1 MNREFRSVRQLGFA
15 DYFLIVHDV
24 VTAARSHGI
33 LVGPGRGSAAGSLVL
48 YCLGVV
54 AVDPLA
60 NGLLFERFLDPDR
73 ADMPD
78 VDLDFDSDGQAWV
91 FTYLTR
97 RWGADN
103 VARLGTFGYARG
115 RQAVK
120 DAARVLLPPDR
131 RAAVGDTLA
140 NRVPTAAALA
150 ALLDPA
156 NPAGAAL
163 RRAGAEK
170 PYHARVLDTALRIDG
185 KVRAEGVHACGVVI
199 AAEPLDTL
207 VPLRRD
213 RRDGRDGTWVTQF
226 DGADITAVGL
236 LKLDV
241 LAIKN
246 LDMVKHAVRLIA
258 QRTGETVDPE
268 QLPTDT
274 GDPRV
279 KATWELIKTGR
290 TAGLFQL
297 ASPGMTELARRVG
310 PDNIDDLSVLVALFR
325 PGPLGERM
333 HDRYAERRAG
343 RETVDY
349 GIFTDDPAE
358 QAVLADVLGETLGSI
373 VYQEQMMRLGT
384 VMAGFTPAQ
393 SSRLRKAVSKKN
405 PAEMT
410 AVGALFAAGCAAE
423 VRDDTGAV
431 VKIAFSAATAT
442 RVWDAMKHAAAFAF
456 NKSHSYA
463 YGTLAY
469 VTAFLKAN
477 WPVEYGAALLTVAT
491 RDDKRQQ
498 AFDDLAADGID
509 VLPASVNDSDTAST
523 AVDGGAI
530 RLGLAE
536 VKGVGAAAARAVV
549 TERRRNGPFTS
560 LPDLLRRVTVPG
572 DDGTEAPLPADT
584 VDALI
589 EAGACD
595 AFGSRLGLLQ
605 IARAA
610 RDHPD
615 LPVPPADWG
624 VLERA
629 ARERARTGATLT
641 GHPLTVLGDRLR
653 DWRTP
658 GTRDGAGRDLGIRP
672 TPIHR
677 IGGAGTVLTV
687 GLVTDYTE
695 RGYSRGRMG
704 TFPLE
709 GSRGRVRCVIWDRA
723 LTDLRR
729 RGQVPETGR
738 VAAVRGRIT
747 TTRPVTDSGFDDT
760 RFDDTEFETAEAVTA
775 REIMVSTV
783 YPVTVDDPD
792 PAWLPPP
799 GGRITEL
806 WTAKAPLHLSPA
818 ATAAPDVLA
827 TESAVPVPPDPAPAA
842 VLRPQAQPVTE
853 PVTEPPMR
861 AAARVAPAVRGRC
874 AGPVALD
881 LLLLPAGTMLR
892 RAGAGWPGRADLQA
906 RYPVLT
912 GKEAAQAIRTA
923 APGAR
928 SGLVPAADESGCYLV
943 VLITALGDIPE
954 LRTVTAP
961 PVAATG
967 TGSAV
972 DAASAELVLAAHISS
987 MANKQRAA
995 HSVPVDPEPG
1005 PPPMF
1010 TLPGQLPPAAPPPDR
1025 SPAAPDGPDTRPGD
1039 RGAAA

>member
-1 MNREFRSVRQLGFA
+1 M
-15 DYFLIVHDV
+15 
-24 VTAARSHGI
+24 
-33 LVGPGRGSAAGSLVL
+33 
-48 YCLGVV
+48 
-54 AVDPLA
+54 
-60 NGLLFERFLDPDR
+60 
-73 ADMPD
+73 
-78 VDLDFDSDGQAWV
+78 
-91 FTYLTR
+91 
-97 RWGADN
+97 
-103 VARLGTFGYARG
+103 
-115 RQAVK
+115 
-120 DAARVLLPPDR
+120 
-131 RAAVGDTLA
+131 
-140 NRVPTAAALA
+140 
-150 ALLDPA
+150 
-156 NPAGAAL
+156 
-163 RRAGAEK
+163 
-170 PYHARVLDTALRIDG
+170 
-185 KVRAEGVHACGVVI
+185 HACGVVI

-258 QRTGETVDPE
+258 LRTGETVDPE
-268 QLPTDT
+268 QLPTDP

-279 KATWELIKTGR
+279 KATWELIKNGR

-297 ASPGMTELARRVG
+297 ASPGMTALARRVG
-310 PDNIDDLSVLVALFR
+310 PDNLDDLSVLVALFR

-333 HDRYAERRAG
+333 HDRFAERRAG
-343 RETVDY
+343 REPVDY

-358 QAVLADVLGETLGSI
+358 QAVLAGVLGETLGSI

-405 PAEMT
+405 PTEMT

-431 VKIAFSAATAT
+431 VKTAFAAATAT

-498 AFDDLAADGID
+498 AFDDLADDGID

-536 VKGVGAAAARAVV
+536 VKGVGAAAAEAVV
-549 TERRRNGPFTS
+549 GERRRGGQFTS

-572 DDGTEAPLPADT
+572 DAGMQAPLPADA

-615 LPVPPADWG
+615 LPVPTAEWG

-629 ARERARTGATLT
+629 ARERARTGATLS
-641 GHPLTVLGDRLR
+641 GHPLTGLGDRLR
-653 DWRTP
+653 EWRAP
-658 GTRDGAGRDLGIRP
+658 GTVDGAGRDLGMRP
-672 TPIHR
+672 TPVHR

-695 RGYSRGRMG
+695 RGYSRGRMA
-704 TFPLE
+704 TFTLE
-709 GSRGRVRCVIWDRA
+709 GSRGRVRCVIWDR
-723 LTDLRR
+723 LLIDLRR
-729 RGQVPETGR
+729 RGQLPVEGR
-738 VAAVRGRIT
+738 VAAVRGRVT
-747 TTRPVTDSGFDDT
+747 TTRPVTDTGFDDNSFDGTGFDDT
-760 RFDDTEFETAEAVTA
+760 GFEISEPVAAQ
-775 REIMVSTV
+775 EIMVSNIF
-783 YPVTVDDPD
+783 PVDVDEPG
-792 PAWLPPP
+792 PGWFPPP
-799 GGRITEL
+799 GGRLTEL
-806 WTAKAPLHLSPA
+806 WTARSPMYLTPA
-818 ATAAPDVLA
+818 GPATPDVL
-827 TESAVPVPPDPAPAA
+827 
-842 VLRPQAQPVTE
+842 
-853 PVTEPPMR
+853 
-861 AAARVAPAVRGRC
+861 
-874 AGPVALD
+874 
-881 LLLLPAGTMLR
+881 
-892 RAGAGWPGRADLQA
+892 
-906 RYPVLT
+906 
-912 GKEAAQAIRTA
+912 
-923 APGAR
+923 
-928 SGLVPAADESGCYLV
+928 
-943 VLITALGDIPE
+943 
-954 LRTVTAP
+954 
-961 PVAATG
+961 G

-972 DAASAELVLAAHISS
+972 PVASRPRTGSTRPAGARTGHRTAEARRRAGGPRRARRLRRPGSAGPAAAARGHHAAPRRRRLAGPGRPAGPVPGAHRQGSSAGDPRRTTRRQVRAGARRGR
-987 MANKQRAA
+987 QRL
-995 HSVPVDPEPG
+995 
-1005 PPPMF
+1005 
-1010 TLPGQLPPAAPPPDR
+1010 LPGSSHHHTGRRPGTPHRDRRARQRDRTRRDRPGGGGTGARRTHQRHGETPA
-1025 SPAAPDGPDTRPGD
+1025 PGD
-1039 RGAAA
+1039 RGAQRPGRPAADVHPPRAAPPPGTTAGSVTGRPGRARHLTRQPRRRGLTPTDPTPLRRDTRCRPTPTCCSPTWRPPGSTRRTTRSSRPRSCSPPPTSRSSPKPKCWCGPPPPHCTDCSPTTR